1 MSIKKLKFLPS
12 SIPDS
17 EKGRRTIQSILE
29 NVIIVEETFQD
40 YLAHGNIHKKRLE
53 FFKQN

>member
-40 YLAHGNIHKKRLE
+40 YLAHGNNHKKRLE
-53 FFKQN
+53 FVKQN